1 MAAQGMASA
10 VHCSR
15 QRVAGRRTSP
25 LQRATVSLPC
35 APRCVRSLLT
45 RTLPAPCPPIAGL
58 AAGAGAPAATG
69 QAWRR
74 GAAGCSGAC
83 APAGYRLPQAA
94 PAASR
99 LAAAPL
105 HLPGSRWVGLGG
117 AAAADLSAVGQCT
130 ALACCSLLA
139 ARRRAGTLPI
149 RLLPALPLPA
159 HPPRH
164 AEVCMLTLLTRSG
177 THPPPPP
184 PVTHCL
190 LQRCGRR
197 PSCLVCDRRSPTAP
211 WCPRPPTS
219 MPRCASA
226 LVFRERVLS

>member
-184 PVTHCL
+184 PRHPLSAAALWTTAKLSGVRSQIPNRSLVSQATHINA
-190 LQRCGRR
+190 QVR
-197 PSCLVCDRRSPTAP
+197 
-211 WCPRPPTS
+211 
-219 MPRCASA
+219 
-226 LVFRERVLS
+226 